1 MACNHN
7 CSGSCNSC
15 GYGTLN
21 CVAGPLTHCGS
32 CAADS
37 QYYQNFPFYSGPCGS
52 VNCTGCG
59 CSKLRRYHWGCGWGC
74 SGWNHSGW
82 NGNDWNGS
90 GWSGHGWN
98 NCCCSAP
105 VSECASRLSSTS
117 SHFYAEAPM
126 IVGAGGAIPLS
137 PSVVNQNC
145 FHCTDNGILIR
156 RPGTYM
162 VVYSM
167 HVPAMQ
173 SVSTR
178 MYLCLNGN
186 ILEDSIQD
194 IATATDGTTGIAT
207 AHMIFH
213 ALPNSLLKL
222 VSTEEFNVNCTGDA
236 PHLFRLTLTQM

>member
-15 GYGTLN
+15 SFGTLN

-37 QYYQNFPFYSGPCGS
+37 QYYQNFPFYSGPCGP

-59 CSKLRRYHWGCGWGC
+59 CSKLNRYRFSCGWGC
-74 SGWNHSGW
+74 GGNWNNGLWNGNGWNH
-82 NGNDWNGS
+82 
-90 GWSGHGWN
+90 
-98 NCCCSAP
+98 CCSAP

-117 SHFYAEAPM
+117 SHFISEAPLV
-126 IVGAGGAIPLS
+126 VGAGSAIPLI

-145 FHCTDNGILIR
+145 FCCTENGILIR

-162 VVYSM
+162 VIYSM

-178 MYLCLNGN
+178 MYLSLNGN

-194 IATATDGTTGIAT
+194 IATCTDGSTGVASG
-207 AHMIFH
+207 HLIFH

-222 VSTEEFNVNCTGDA
+222 VSTEDFNVSSSGDV
-236 PHLFRLTLTQM
+236 PHVFRLTLTQM